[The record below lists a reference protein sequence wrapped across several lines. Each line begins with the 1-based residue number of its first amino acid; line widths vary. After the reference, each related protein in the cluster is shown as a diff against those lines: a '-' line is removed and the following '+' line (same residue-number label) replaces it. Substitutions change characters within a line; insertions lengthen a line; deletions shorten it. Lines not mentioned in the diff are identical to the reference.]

1 LSFVSGGSSMLTT
14 ANRLDRRSRSRATAP
29 TLDRPTCIAPFVTQL
44 NWMAVAWRED
54 MLVANVFGYPS
65 RRLAELALA
74 RLPGMPPSFCRVAVE
89 GQADD
94 LPKWAASVVARLQ
107 LLAGGD
113 EVDFSNVP
121 LSLDHLTTFGKR
133 VIAACRRI
141 PWGET
146 RTYGELAAEC
156 GSPGAARAVGSVMA
170 KNRYPLIVPCHR
182 VLAAG
187 GDLGGYSA
195 PDGLA
200 MKRRLLVVE
209 GTLI

>member
-1 LSFVSGGSSMLTT
+1 MLTT
-14 ANRLDRRSRSRATAP
+14 AYQPDRNIRLRSTTAGI
-29 TLDRPTCIAPFVTQL
+29 DQPTCIAPFATEL
-44 NWMAVAWRED
+44 NWMAVAWRD
-54 MLVANVFGYPS
+54 DRLMANVFGYPS

-74 RLPGMPPSFCRVAVE
+74 RIPGMPQSFCRVAVE

-94 LPKWAASVVARLQ
+94 LPKWVSSVVARLQ
-107 LLAGGD
+107 LFADG
-113 EVDFSNVP
+113 EAVDFADVP
-121 LSLDHLTTFGKR
+121 LSLAHLTSFGMR

-156 GSPGAARAVGSVMA
+156 GSSGAARAVGSVMA

-195 PDGLA
+195 PDGLT
-200 MKRRLLVVE
+200 MKRRLLTME
-209 GTLI
+209 GTLV

>member
-1 LSFVSGGSSMLTT
+1 MLST
-14 ANRLDRRSRSRATAP
+14 ANRLDRTVRYRSTMAN
-29 TLDRPTCIAPFVTQL
+29 LDRPTCIAPFVTDL
-44 NWMAVAWRED
+44 SWMAVAWRDEV
-54 MLVANVFGYPS
+54 LVANVFGYAS

-74 RLPGMPPSFCRVAVE
+74 RIPGLPQSFCRVAVE

-94 LPKWAASVVARLQ
+94 LPKWASSVIARLK
-107 LLAGGD
+107 LFASGEAVNFAD
-113 EVDFSNVP
+113 VP
-121 LSLDHLTTFGKR
+121 LSLEHLTTFGKR

-141 PWGET
+141 PWGAT

-195 PDGLA
+195 PDGLM
-200 MKRRLLVVE
+200 MKRRLLAME
-209 GTLI
+209 GTLL